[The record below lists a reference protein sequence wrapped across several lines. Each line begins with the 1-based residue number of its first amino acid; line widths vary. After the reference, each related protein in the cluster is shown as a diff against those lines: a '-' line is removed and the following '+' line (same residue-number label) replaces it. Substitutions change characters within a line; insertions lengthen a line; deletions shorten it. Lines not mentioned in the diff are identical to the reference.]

1 MTIHTAETLA
11 ALDDKALR
19 RTYFETLGKRPGR
32 GSRETMVARILEHQG
47 EHEAGTEPEAAT
59 ETTSEPQAT
68 TEPATPTEPTKVR
81 VLGYGAYEGSEMTC
95 TLIRR
100 SPTIAQVQLVDAR
113 IKFDLTTG
121 SIATKRKGWD
131 ATGWSLDLDSL
142 PERGEWTESELE
154 QVPLQELTTE
164 QLQSLYE
171 RTLQRTTGSDNRGY
185 LIWKIRE
192 ARKGNIKVGPSE
204 RKSNPDAEMKVVPL
218 RMEKSVVEALD
229 EAWKR
234 LGFTSRIGFIRAALA
249 EKLVVEGEGEVAEL
263 IG

>member
-1 MTIHTAETLA
+1 MTSHTAATLA
-11 ALDDKALR
+11 ALDDRILR

-32 GSRETMVARILEHQG
+32 SSRETMAERILEHQG
-47 EHEAGTEPEAAT
+47 EQEPATETETAT
-59 ETTSEPQAT
+59 ETTSEPAT
-68 TEPATPTEPTKVR
+68 ATEPAQVR

-121 SIATKRKGWD
+121 RIATKRKGWD

-142 PERGEWTESELE
+142 PERGDWTEAEME
-154 QVPLQELTTE
+154 QIPLQELTIE

-192 ARKGNIKVGPSE
+192 ARKGNIKVGPSQ

-218 RMEKSVVEALD
+218 RMEKSAVEALD

-234 LGFTSRIGFIRAALA
+234 LGYTSRIGFIRAALG
-249 EKLVVEGEGEVAEL
+249 EKLVAEGEGEVAEL